1 MHVSRITS
9 FLLFAGTAFGGNA
22 YAVDPFTVLAAG
34 SAAVSLVESV
44 GGTGKGIGE
53 VRELFSAAGE
63 LGDEIMPDNGNAD
76 QYRIARKIQAIE
88 TAALEAGYTKD
99 EVDEIM
105 EGYRSSNQNL
115 TQSIR
120 LLSRSIRLGKRV
132 ANLAGVVA
140 LTAGPK
146 GLSNTAGHASAVA
159 SVQGQNQEK
168 KLLADI
174 YSQMLQDGLDSKQ
187 KEIEKQRS
195 DQEQYKKLRKYVFSI
210 APKGNVGLFPVDSSL
225 INRAIEVYKAY
236 YWVLLTLV
244 TSIFFCRI
252 VYYQFSFAP
261 AEKYGDLVR
270 DVFVCYMLM
279 IAFPHVY
286 TYMADCST
294 ALAQKLGEMLHVT
307 GAVIPEKIP
316 FDKTGISWFLR
327 PEALRLIIY
336 AAVHTVFNLALS
348 IMIAL
353 GPIVILAGTMMNFS
367 VSITAYFVLLL
378 FIWLWPV
385 FWNVLGY
392 FANLLHGSGGLSLE
406 GIGAYISSV
415 ITFFAQLFS
424 PAAIYMLVKRTAGGQ
439 VVSKVGNGA
448 VNHVRSYLD
457 SEKKNGSKQ
466 ESNNRASSR
475 GMAKSGGPLVNHT
488 AEDTKRAEERGRVG
502 IQIGKERFVT

>member
-53 VRELFSAAGE
+53 VPELFSAAGE

-174 YSQMLQDGLDSKQ
+174 YSQMLQGGLDSKQ

-195 DQEQYKKLRKYVFSI
+195 DQEQYKKLRKYVISI
-210 APKGNVGLFPVDSSL
+210 APKGNIGLFPVDSSL
-225 INRAIEVYKAY
+225 INKAIEVYKAY

-244 TSIFFCRI
+244 TALFFFRI

-294 ALAQKLGEMLHVT
+294 ALAQKLGEMLQVT
-307 GAVIPEKIP
+307 GAAIPEKIP

-392 FANLLHGSGGLSLE
+392 FSNLLKSSGGLSIE

-415 ITFFAQLFS
+415 ITFLAQLFS

-439 VVSKVGNGA
+439 VVSKVAHGATNG
-448 VNHVRSYLD
+448 VRSFVGGRN
-457 SEKKNGSKQ
+457 ENKSK
-466 ESNNRASSR
+466 SNSNSSQR
-475 GMAKSGGPLVNHT
+475 GTGNNSGPLVNHT
-488 AEDTKRAEERGRVG
+488 AEDAKNAEERKQLG
-502 IQIGKERFVT
+502 IQIGKERFAT